1 MALTA
6 LIRGGME
13 RRRVAKELNGK
24 AWSGEAKRR
33 IATERL
39 CVEPQRQSKAKKCSA
54 TAKLGIDMLSNGK
67 AQ

>member
-6 LIRGGME
+6 LIRGGMA

-24 AWSGEAKRR
+24 AWFGEARRR
-33 IATERL
+33 IATEKL
-39 CVEPQRQSKAKKCSA
+39 CVELQRQSKAERCVA